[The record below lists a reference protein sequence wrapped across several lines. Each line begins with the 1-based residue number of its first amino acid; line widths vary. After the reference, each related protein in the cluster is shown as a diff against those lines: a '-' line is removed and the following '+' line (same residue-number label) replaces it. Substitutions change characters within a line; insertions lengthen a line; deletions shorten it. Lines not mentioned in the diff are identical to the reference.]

1 MTNADRIRKMT
12 DEELCRFLI
21 MVECNDLH
29 YDALPCEYCE
39 LVDTSDCDKCV
50 KKWLKRIIL
59 SLMKLNIM
67 HNVHILYIQLNKM
80 Y

>member
-21 MVECNDLH
+21 MVENNDLH
-29 YDALPCEYCE
+29 YDALSCGYCE

-50 KKWLKRIIL
+50 KKWLKRNAN
-59 SLMKLNIM
+59 KERG
-67 HNVHILYIQLNKM
+67 LNKIFTTE
-80 Y
+80 

>member
-1 MTNADRIRKMT
+1 MTNADRIRQMT

-39 LVDTSDCDKCV
+39 LVDDTSDCDKCV
-50 KKWLKRIIL
+50 KKWLKRNAN
-59 SLMKLNIM
+59 KERG
-67 HNVHILYIQLNKM
+67 LNKIFISE
-80 Y
+80 